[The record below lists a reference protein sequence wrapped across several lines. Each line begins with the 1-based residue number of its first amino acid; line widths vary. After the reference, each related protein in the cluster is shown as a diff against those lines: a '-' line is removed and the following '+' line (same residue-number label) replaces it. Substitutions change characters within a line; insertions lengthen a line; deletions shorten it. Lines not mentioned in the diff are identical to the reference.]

1 MPLPCG
7 VIARRTAA
15 VTAAAVLL
23 AAANGAWGGHEMAVY
38 PSYYPHEI
46 RIETIAPGEAPGLLR
61 DAKIQAYIG
70 AGARFPGAPPKR
82 IGTVESLGDIV
93 TLRLN
98 PASPVAA
105 DNSGCATTAA
115 IMRELAGNSAG
126 LVLHPYPVTPF
137 DGDYLY
143 HVDRA
148 DAAKARFL
156 GGGPAGP
163 PPPGLKIRAD
173 DRLAGLVRPEWR
185 APGQDWDAAL
195 EATGIAAMAADA
207 DVALDGWSGPAWIK
221 TGWFRAERLLGGATL
236 DATAKERA
244 DAMVRR
250 LQNSDYRD
258 PVERINLERDL
269 VAALTQGCRNTIIGY
284 TVKREYFNADFNDG
298 IENVGF
304 DSLAGLASAMFI
316 RTVKLKNFPWNG
328 WLALGVAA
336 RPETAWNPIAGFADG
351 FGRLLW
357 SAVGDAG
364 LIPAP
369 YDAGWMLNRVS
380 DVRAG
385 AVR

>member
-1 MPLPCG
+1 MPRG
-7 VIARRTAA
+7 QVAWRAA
-15 VTAAAVLL
+15 AALAGAVLL
-23 AAANGAWGGHEMAVY
+23 AAKGAWGGHELAVY

-46 RIETIAPGEAPGLLR
+46 RIETVAPAEAPGLLQN
-61 DAKIQAYIG
+61 AKIQGYIG
-70 AGARFPGAPPKR
+70 AAVRFPGTPPKAIR
-82 IGTVESLGDIV
+82 AVQSLGGIV
-93 TLRLN
+93 TLRFN
-98 PASPVAA
+98 PTSPLAA
-105 DNSGCATTAA
+105 DATSACATAAA
-115 IMRELAGNSAG
+115 IMRELAPDSVG

-148 DAAKARFL
+148 EAARARFL
-156 GGGPAGP
+156 DGPAG

-173 DRLAGLVRPEWR
+173 DRVAGLVRPEWR
-185 APGQDWDAAL
+185 AVGEDWDAAL
-195 EATGIAAMAADA
+195 EAVDVAAMVADA
-207 DVALDGWSGPAWIK
+207 TQALDGWSGPAWIK
-221 TGWFRAERLLGGATL
+221 TGWFRAEHLLG
-236 DATAKERA
+236 ATADPVTKERA
-244 DAMVRR
+244 DGIVRR
-250 LQNSDYRD
+250 LKSSDYRD

-269 VAALTQGCRNTIIGY
+269 VAALTQGCRKTVIGY

-304 DSLAGLASAMFI
+304 DSLAGLASATFI

-328 WLALGVAA
+328 WLALGIAA
-336 RPETAWNPIAGFADG
+336 RPETAWNPIAGFEDG

-385 AVR
+385 AL